1 MATNAQQILKEVLTL
16 PLKDR
21 ATLVD
26 DILASLDR
34 PDEQIDRLWRTEI
47 DDRIAAYRA
56 GKIRAVPLEE
66 VLSKYRR

>member
-26 DILASLDR
+26 DILASLDK

-56 GKIRAVPLEE
+56 GKISAVPLEE

>member
-26 DILASLDR
+26 DILASLDQ
-34 PDEQIDRLWRTEI
+34 PDGQIDSLWRKEI
-47 DDRIAAYRA
+47 DDRLVAYHS
-56 GKIRAVPLEE
+56 GKIRTVPLEE

>member
-1 MATNAQQILKEVLTL
+1 MATSAQEILKEVLTL

-34 PDEQIDRLWRTEI
+34 PDEQIDRLWRKEI
-47 DDRIAAYRA
+47 DDRIAAYHA

-66 VLSKYRR
+66 VMSKYQR

>member
-26 DILASLDR
+26 DILASLDQ
-34 PDEQIDRLWRTEI
+34 PDEQIDRLWCTEI

>member
-1 MATNAQQILKEVLTL
+1 MATNTQQILKEVLTL

-26 DILASLDR
+26 DILASLDQ

>member
-1 MATNAQQILKEVLTL
+1 MAVNAQQILKEVLTL
-16 PLKDR
+16 PVKDR

-34 PDEQIDRLWRTEI
+34 PDEKIDRLWRKEI

-56 GKIRAVPLEE
+56 GKIRAIPLEE
-66 VLSKYRR
+66 VMAKYHR

>member
-1 MATNAQQILKEVLTL
+1 MATSAQEILKEVLTL

-34 PDEQIDRLWRTEI
+34 PDEQIDRLWRKEI

-66 VLSKYRR
+66 VLAKYHR

>member
-21 ATLVD
+21 ATLVN
-26 DILASLDR
+26 DILASIDQ
-34 PDEQIDRLWRTEI
+34 PDQQIDRLWRKEI
-47 DDRIAAYRA
+47 DDRIATYRA

>member
-1 MATNAQQILKEVLTL
+1 MATNAQQILQEVLTL

-21 ATLVD
+21 ATLVN
-26 DILASLDR
+26 DILASLDQ
-34 PDEQIDRLWRTEI
+34 PDEQIDRLWRKEI

-56 GKIRAVPLEE
+56 GNIRTVPLEE

>member
-1 MATNAQQILKEVLTL
+1 MATSAQEILKEVLTL

-26 DILASLDR
+26 DILASLDQ
-34 PDEQIDRLWRTEI
+34 PDEQIDRIWRTEI
-47 DDRIAAYRA
+47 DNRIAAYRA

>member
-1 MATNAQQILKEVLTL
+1 MATNAQEILKEVLTL

-34 PDEQIDRLWRTEI
+34 PDEQIDRLWRKEI

-66 VLSKYRR
+66 VLSKYHR

>member
-16 PLKDR
+16 PVKDR

-26 DILASLDR
+26 DIFASLDQ
-34 PDEQIDRLWRTEI
+34 PDEHIDSLWRKEI
-47 DDRIAAYRA
+47 DERVAAYLA

>member
-1 MATNAQQILKEVLTL
+1 MAINAQQILKEVLTL

-21 ATLVD
+21 ATLVN
-26 DILASLDR
+26 DILASIDQ
-34 PDEQIDRLWRTEI
+34 PDEQIDRLWRKEI

-56 GKIRAVPLEE
+56 GNIRAVSLEE

>member
-26 DILASLDR
+26 DILASLDQ
-34 PDEQIDRLWRTEI
+34 PDEQMDSLWRKEI

-56 GKIRAVPLEE
+56 GKIKAVPLEE
-66 VLSKYRR
+66 VLVKYHR

>member
-1 MATNAQQILKEVLTL
+1 MATNARQILQEVLTL

-21 ATLVD
+21 AMLVD

-34 PDEQIDRLWRTEI
+34 PDEQIDRLWRKEI
-47 DDRIAAYRA
+47 DDRVVAYRA

-66 VLSKYRR
+66 VLSKYHR

>member
-1 MATNAQQILKEVLTL
+1 MATNAQQILQEVLTL

-21 ATLVD
+21 ATLVN
-26 DILASLDR
+26 DILASLDQ
-34 PDEQIDRLWRTEI
+34 PDEQIDLLWRKEI

-56 GKIRAVPLEE
+56 GNIRTVPLSE

>member
-1 MATNAQQILKEVLTL
+1 MTINAQQILKEVLTL

-26 DILASLDR
+26 DILASLDQ
-34 PDEQIDRLWRTEI
+34 PDERVDSLWRKEV

-56 GKIRAVPLEE
+56 GKIRAITLDE
-66 VLSKYRR
+66 VLSKYRK